1 MAFNPNPFAQAR
13 DEVANKSMGEQIAHS
28 GIFHSIRSAF
38 SSGGSAAS
46 KSAGLALG
54 VGKLFLAL
62 IPVPIVGA
70 IVGAAADAINGR
82 VRSGLHGNHLE
93 QGASNADIAK
103 FGIKELT
110 VENLDRYRWKVAHS
124 FEELNKGIAIY
135 NNSEQNCDDM
145 YNFALLYEQVQRRK
159 QRLTSELQKFTD
171 VINAVNK
178 WIAELENIQG
188 QELKKARNIITQ
200 KTHKDITKLT
210 RLVQHNPADSI
221 HIANYIALHAGC
233 TKWCCIKKQ
242 STYDPNTRWETMKS
256 HAGEVANFLLPIA
269 VSSVAVRQSDY
280 TNSADN
286 SKFTA

>member
-1 MAFNPNPFAQAR
+1 
-13 DEVANKSMGEQIAHS
+13 
-28 GIFHSIRSAF
+28 
-38 SSGGSAAS
+38 
-46 KSAGLALG
+46 
-54 VGKLFLAL
+54 
-62 IPVPIVGA
+62 VGA

-242 STYDPNTRWETMKS
+242 ATYDPNTRWETMKS